1 MTEIWK
7 DVSEFEGLYEVS
19 NLGRVRSI
27 DRIIVRRN
35 GILLPLRG
43 KILLQYEKYGNST
56 IPRLQVNLS
65 KEGKCYSKTVS
76 RLVAK
81 AFIPNPDNLPQVN
94 HKDENPAN
102 NCVDNLEWCTGAY
115 NHNYGTR
122 NERHA
127 QKLKKQVDMF
137 TLKHEFIKRY
147 NSIKEAAED
156 IDGDP
161 SAITKVCKGKNQNYK
176 NYIFTYVS

>member
-43 KILLQYEKYGNST
+43 KILPQYEKYGNST

-102 NCVDNLEWCTGAY
+102 NCVDNLE
-115 NHNYGTR
+115 
-122 NERHA
+122 
-127 QKLKKQVDMF
+127 
-137 TLKHEFIKRY
+137 
-147 NSIKEAAED
+147 
-156 IDGDP
+156 
-161 SAITKVCKGKNQNYK
+161 
-176 NYIFTYVS
+176 

>member
-1 MTEIWK
+1 MIEIWK
-7 DVSEFEGLYEVS
+7 NVPEFEGLYEVS
-19 NLGRVRSI
+19 NKGRVRSV
-27 DRIIVRRN
+27 DRVIMRSN
-35 GILLPLRG
+35 GYPLPLCG
-43 KILLQYEKYGNST
+43 KILPQYEKYGNSE

-94 HKDENPAN
+94 HKDENPSN
-102 NCVDNLEWCTGAY
+102 NYVDNLEWCTCEY

-122 NERHA
+122 NKRHV
-127 QKLKKQVDMF
+127 QRLKKQVDMF
-137 TLKHEFIKRY
+137 DINNNFIKRY
-147 NSIKEAAED
+147 NSIQEAAAD

-161 SAITKVCKGKNQNYK
+161 SSITKVCKGKYQNHK
-176 NYIFTYVS
+176 NYIFKYVS